1 MDGRCRT
8 LQGTS
13 KAAPS
18 SQLPGPTRK
27 KTLKNGQASM
37 KQQRHGEQTARDKQA
52 GPEWGDEPRTRTSKR
67 QTEASTK
74 NASKLAFNI
83 KLGRGR
89 EP

>member
-1 MDGRCRT
+1 MQNFARDK
-8 LQGTS
+8 Q
-13 KAAPS
+13 S
-18 SQLPGPTRK
+18 STIIPTVWANKK

-52 GPEWGDEPRTRTSKR
+52 GPEWGDGLGTRSSKR
-67 QTEASTK
+67 QAEANTK

-83 KLGRGR
+83 KLGRGG